1 MNENPIEPSD
11 IIDYWF
17 SEKSKQF
24 WFAST
29 PSIDK
34 EITSRYETVWEKAA
48 SGGLSSWGETADGS
62 VALIII
68 LDQFPL
74 NMFRGKAKG
83 FKTESMAVEVAL
95 NAIDNGFDEE
105 MDNDD
110 SWDRDSQ
117 QHSKKKRQ
125 SQGNRGRKRYK
136 TRSSNSKVDDD
147 GFPVMDRT
155 MLIPDEGTRQKDSMP
170 ASGWLDTTSL
180 SEEELDEVY
189 EDFLKSV
196 HGVNPQ
202 KFSRFLRLMKQ
213 GSNSVGNP
221 FDEMNLFS
229 KFSVDGK
236 AIFNKDDFIRGVRRL
251 EEEDGIESSM
261 YQNLLQHVRGTDE
274 QFLTDLK

>member
-1 MNENPIEPSD
+1 MVYYAALKVYSLIMNENPIEPAD

-83 FKTESMAVEVAL
+83 FKTESIAVEVAL

-105 MDNDD
+105 MDNEKLLFLFMPLMHSENLDHQNLQVYLFEKYNFNLD
-110 SWDRDSQ
+110 FSKHHRDLV
-117 QHSKKKRQ
+117 KKF
-125 SQGNRGRKRYK
+125 GR
-136 TRSSNSKVDDD
+136 
-147 GFPVMDRT
+147 FPHRNEILGRMST
-155 MLIPDEGTRQKDSMP
+155 M
-170 ASGWLDTTSL
+170 
-180 SEEELDEVY
+180 EELDY
-189 EDFLKSV
+189 LLSDHAF
-196 HGVNPQ
+196 
-202 KFSRFLRLMKQ
+202 
-213 GSNSVGNP
+213 
-221 FDEMNLFS
+221 
-229 KFSVDGK
+229 
-236 AIFNKDDFIRGVRRL
+236 RG
-251 EEEDGIESSM
+251 
-261 YQNLLQHVRGTDE
+261 
-274 QFLTDLK
+274 

>member
-1 MNENPIEPSD
+1 MVYYAALKVYSLIMNENPIEPSD

-105 MDNDD
+105 MDNEKLLFLFMPLMHSENLDHQNLQVYLFEKYNFNLD
-110 SWDRDSQ
+110 FSKHHRDLV
-117 QHSKKKRQ
+117 KKF
-125 SQGNRGRKRYK
+125 GR
-136 TRSSNSKVDDD
+136 
-147 GFPVMDRT
+147 FPHRNEILGRMST
-155 MLIPDEGTRQKDSMP
+155 M
-170 ASGWLDTTSL
+170 
-180 SEEELDEVY
+180 EELDY
-189 EDFLKSV
+189 
-196 HGVNPQ
+196 
-202 KFSRFLRLMKQ
+202 
-213 GSNSVGNP
+213 
-221 FDEMNLFS
+221 
-229 KFSVDGK
+229 
-236 AIFNKDDFIRGVRRL
+236 
-251 EEEDGIESSM
+251 
-261 YQNLLQHVRGTDE
+261 LLSDNAFKG
-274 QFLTDLK
+274 

>member
-1 MNENPIEPSD
+1 MVYYAALKVYSLIMNENPIEPSD

-24 WFAST
+24 WFSST

-105 MDNDD
+105 MDNEKLLFLFMPLMHSENLDHQNLQVYLFEKYNFNLEF
-110 SWDRDSQ
+110 SKHHRDLV
-117 QHSKKKRQ
+117 KKF
-125 SQGNRGRKRYK
+125 GR
-136 TRSSNSKVDDD
+136 
-147 GFPVMDRT
+147 FPHRNEILGRMST
-155 MLIPDEGTRQKDSMP
+155 M
-170 ASGWLDTTSL
+170 
-180 SEEELDEVY
+180 EELDY
-189 EDFLKSV
+189 LLSDNAF
-196 HGVNPQ
+196 
-202 KFSRFLRLMKQ
+202 
-213 GSNSVGNP
+213 
-221 FDEMNLFS
+221 
-229 KFSVDGK
+229 
-236 AIFNKDDFIRGVRRL
+236 RG
-251 EEEDGIESSM
+251 
-261 YQNLLQHVRGTDE
+261 
-274 QFLTDLK
+274 

>member
-1 MNENPIEPSD
+1 MVYYAALKVYSLIMNENPIEPSD

-34 EITSRYETVWEKAA
+34 EITSKYETVWEKAA

-105 MDNDD
+105 MDNEKLLFLFMPLMHSENLDHQNLQVYLFEKYNFNLEF
-110 SWDRDSQ
+110 SKHHRDLV
-117 QHSKKKRQ
+117 KKF
-125 SQGNRGRKRYK
+125 GR
-136 TRSSNSKVDDD
+136 
-147 GFPVMDRT
+147 FPHRNEILGRMST
-155 MLIPDEGTRQKDSMP
+155 M
-170 ASGWLDTTSL
+170 
-180 SEEELDEVY
+180 EELDY
-189 EDFLKSV
+189 LLSDNAF
-196 HGVNPQ
+196 
-202 KFSRFLRLMKQ
+202 
-213 GSNSVGNP
+213 
-221 FDEMNLFS
+221 
-229 KFSVDGK
+229 
-236 AIFNKDDFIRGVRRL
+236 RG
-251 EEEDGIESSM
+251 
-261 YQNLLQHVRGTDE
+261 
-274 QFLTDLK
+274 

>member
-1 MNENPIEPSD
+1 MVYYAALKVYSLIMNENPIEPAD

-83 FKTESMAVEVAL
+83 FKTESIAVEVAL

-105 MDNDD
+105 MDNEKLLFLFMPLMHSENLDHQNLQVYLFEKYNFNLD
-110 SWDRDSQ
+110 FSKHHRDLV
-117 QHSKKKRQ
+117 KKF
-125 SQGNRGRKRYK
+125 GR
-136 TRSSNSKVDDD
+136 
-147 GFPVMDRT
+147 FPHRNEILGRMST
-155 MLIPDEGTRQKDSMP
+155 M
-170 ASGWLDTTSL
+170 
-180 SEEELDEVY
+180 EELDY
-189 EDFLKSV
+189 LLSDNAF
-196 HGVNPQ
+196 
-202 KFSRFLRLMKQ
+202 
-213 GSNSVGNP
+213 
-221 FDEMNLFS
+221 
-229 KFSVDGK
+229 
-236 AIFNKDDFIRGVRRL
+236 RG
-251 EEEDGIESSM
+251 
-261 YQNLLQHVRGTDE
+261 
-274 QFLTDLK
+274 

>member
-1 MNENPIEPSD
+1 MVYYAALKVYSLIMNENPIEPSD

-105 MDNDD
+105 MDNEKLLFLFMPLMHSENLDHQNLQVYLFEKYNFNLD
-110 SWDRDSQ
+110 FSKHHRDLV
-117 QHSKKKRQ
+117 KKF
-125 SQGNRGRKRYK
+125 GR
-136 TRSSNSKVDDD
+136 
-147 GFPVMDRT
+147 FPHRNEILGRMST
-155 MLIPDEGTRQKDSMP
+155 M
-170 ASGWLDTTSL
+170 
-180 SEEELDEVY
+180 EELDY
-189 EDFLKSV
+189 LLSDNAF
-196 HGVNPQ
+196 
-202 KFSRFLRLMKQ
+202 
-213 GSNSVGNP
+213 
-221 FDEMNLFS
+221 
-229 KFSVDGK
+229 
-236 AIFNKDDFIRGVRRL
+236 RG
-251 EEEDGIESSM
+251 
-261 YQNLLQHVRGTDE
+261 
-274 QFLTDLK
+274 

>member
-1 MNENPIEPSD
+1 MVYYAALKVYSLIMNENPIEPAD

-105 MDNDD
+105 MDNEKLLFLFMPLMHSENLDHQNLQVYLFEKYNFNLD
-110 SWDRDSQ
+110 FSKHHRDLV
-117 QHSKKKRQ
+117 KKF
-125 SQGNRGRKRYK
+125 GR
-136 TRSSNSKVDDD
+136 
-147 GFPVMDRT
+147 FPHRNEILGRMST
-155 MLIPDEGTRQKDSMP
+155 M
-170 ASGWLDTTSL
+170 
-180 SEEELDEVY
+180 EELD
-189 EDFLKSV
+189 FLLSD
-196 HGVNPQ
+196 NA
-202 KFSRFLRLMKQ
+202 F
-213 GSNSVGNP
+213 
-221 FDEMNLFS
+221 
-229 KFSVDGK
+229 
-236 AIFNKDDFIRGVRRL
+236 RGL
-251 EEEDGIESSM
+251 G
-261 YQNLLQHVRGTDE
+261 
-274 QFLTDLK
+274 